1 MLISVTYWSE
11 TAGSSLPCKV
21 VRVMDSTLT
30 SLPDHKWITDGASLI
45 GSPPCTVQITQ
56 LDRIMATRPRDID
69 LTRHKISD
77 GWRER
82 AWLQVRGCSY
92 HKLGIGAAS
101 RSLHRL

>member
-11 TAGSSLPCKV
+11 TAGSSLPCNV

-56 LDRIMATRPRDID
+56 LDRIMTTRPRDID
-69 LTRHKISD
+69 LTRIRSATAT
-77 GWRER
+77 GSER
-82 AWLQVRGCSY
+82 QSKWKCLNHGKSNRTAGR
-92 HKLGIGAAS
+92 
-101 RSLHRL
+101 